1 MKLTEKK
8 LERYAQVLWWGL
20 TTARKGKFKRGDIIL
35 LRFDL
40 PALPLAEVM
49 QEKLLSLGMNVVTRI
64 LMNPSMERN
73 FFRLA
78 NSRQLTF
85 QVPGEKELYQ
95 ALNGG
100 IYLYAPADLRHLKGI
115 DPKKIGKAML
125 SKKYLR
131 DILNKR
137 EEKGLFGWT
146 LCMFPTEALAR
157 EASLSLDQYAG
168 QVVKACYLDKR
179 EPVKHWRDIYKEATA
194 IKEWLNAMSV
204 KELRVESENMD
215 LRITP
220 GEQRRWV
227 GISGHNIPSF
237 ELFISPDWRGTE
249 GTYYANQPSFRSG
262 NYVEGVKLIFK
273 RGRVT
278 RAYAE
283 KGQDFLVKQIR
294 MDKGASRVGEFSLT
308 DKRFSRIDKFMAN
321 TLYDEN
327 YGGAWGNCHLALG
340 ASYSD
345 TYAGDP
351 SRLTSNK
358 KERLGFNDSALHWD
372 LINTEKK
379 SVTAYL
385 KGGKRTI
392 IYENGKFNY

>member
-1 MKLTEKK
+1 VKLTKNK
-8 LERYAQVLWWGL
+8 LERYAEVLWWGL

-49 QEKLLSLGMNVVTRI
+49 HEKLLSLGMNVVPRA
-64 LMNPSMERN
+64 LMNPTMERN

-78 NSRQLTF
+78 NSKQLTF
-85 QVPGEKELYQ
+85 QVPGERELYE

-100 IYLYAPADLRHLKGI
+100 VYLYAPADLRHLKDI
-115 DPKKIGKAML
+115 DPKKIGKATV

-146 LCMFPTEALAR
+146 LCLFPTEALAK
-157 EASLSLDQYAG
+157 EASLSLEEYEA
-168 QVVKACYLDKR
+168 QVIKACYLDKR
-179 EPVKHWRDIYKEATA
+179 DPTAHWRAIHKEATA
-194 IKEWLNAMSV
+194 IKKWLNAMPV
-204 KELRVESENMD
+204 QELHVESENID

-249 GTYYANQPSFRSG
+249 GIYYANQPSYRTG
-262 NYVEGVKLIFK
+262 NYVEGVKLLFK

-283 KGQDFLVKQIR
+283 KGQDFLVRQIG
-294 MDKGASRVGEFSLT
+294 MDKGARRVGEFSLT
-308 DKRFSRIDKFMAN
+308 DKRFSRIDRFMAN

-327 YGGAWGNCHLALG
+327 YGGAYGNCHLALG

-351 SRLTSNK
+351 SRLTPKK
-358 KERLGFNDSALHWD
+358 KEQLGFNDSALHWD

-379 SVTAYL
+379 RVTAHL
-385 KGGKRTI
+385 KGGKKTV
-392 IYENGKFNY
+392 IYENGKFKY